1 MKTILNIGIT
11 EITHKIVL
19 GNIFY
24 DDDKKV
30 IINDSISTNVTRVFN
45 LVNLARSTVGDI
57 YILNPY
63 VLIICL
69 DDKGEICV
77 LKYVYETKELSIIY
91 NYYKDK
97 IISQCHYMGNLFK
110 DEKLQENYLNYLN
123 TGKRIH

>member
-11 EITHKIVL
+11 ELTHKIVL

-24 DDDKKV
+24 DDNKKV

-69 DDKGEICV
+69 DDEGEICV
-77 LKYVYETKELSIIY
+77 LKYVSETKELSTIY
-91 NYYKDK
+91 HHDK
-97 IISQCHYMGNLFK
+97 IISQCHYIGNLFK
-110 DEKLQENYLNYLN
+110 DEKLQEEYLNYLN
-123 TGKRIH
+123 AGKRVC

>member
-45 LVNLARSTVGDI
+45 LVNLASSTVGDI

-77 LKYVYETKELSIIY
+77 LEYVYETKELSTIY
-91 NYYKDK
+91 NDDKDK

>member
-11 EITHKIVL
+11 EFTNKIVL

-24 DDDKKV
+24 DGNKKV
-30 IINDSISTNVTRVFN
+30 IINDGISTNVERAFN
-45 LVNLARSTVGDI
+45 LVNLPNSTVGEI

-69 DDKGEICV
+69 DDEGEICI
-77 LKYVYETKELSIIY
+77 LKYVYETKELSTIY
-91 NYYKDK
+91 NYDKDE
-97 IISQCHYMGNLFK
+97 IISQCSYVGNLFK